1 MSESNGKVRWLRGGI
16 LAVMLGSAVLS
27 VYLDIQ
33 RRFVSSGAIEATRR
47 FVRTDQTLADA
58 GRNGPVGLQFINSDD
73 GTRQF
78 AYFRAVYD
86 LYPQAVVIAN
96 GDVVVFDAREIPD
109 GIVHSR
115 QWWRERGVK
124 TIVTVDQ
131 ARNSWEAETAAA
143 TVRATK
149 PAGPG

>member
-1 MSESNGKVRWLRGGI
+1 MNGAKGKLRWMGRGI
-16 LAVMLGSAVLS
+16 LAVMLGSACFS
-27 VYLDIQ
+27 IYLDIQ
-33 RRFVSSGAIEATRR
+33 RRFVSPGAIEATRR

-58 GRNGPVGLQFINSDD
+58 GKNGAVGLQFLNSDG

-86 LYPQAVVIAN
+86 LYPTPVVIVN
-96 GDVVVFDAREIPD
+96 GGDVVFDAGQIPS
-109 GIVHSR
+109 GIVRSGE
-115 QWWRERGVK
+115 WWRGHEVK

-131 ARNSWEAETAAA
+131 ARNAWEAESAPT
-143 TVRATK
+143 TK